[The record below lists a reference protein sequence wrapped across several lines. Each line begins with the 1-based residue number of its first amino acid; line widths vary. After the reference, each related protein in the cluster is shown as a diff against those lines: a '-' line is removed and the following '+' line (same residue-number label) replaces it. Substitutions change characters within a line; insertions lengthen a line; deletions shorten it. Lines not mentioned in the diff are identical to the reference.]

1 MAKVRINKYI
11 SQCGY
16 TSRRKAD
23 ELVKDGKVSVNG
35 KIIDE
40 PGFLVDEDEDCVK
53 IENKLLSQ
61 KANNLYYVLN
71 KPLGYLSS
79 NSDPHNA
86 LLARDLIRYKGHLFS
101 VGRLD
106 SDTEGLLIYTNDGD
120 FANIMTHPSYE
131 ISKKYEVLIDGFLD
145 DETKGKIEK
154 GLKIEDYITKECKID
169 IKKRTKKSSRLT
181 IVISEGK
188 NRQIRKMFEEVGF
201 SVIALRRLTHGKIT
215 LDGVAEG
222 KYREFSREELEYVQ
236 FIKNKYWR
244 W

>member
-1 MAKVRINKYI
+1 MTKIRINKYI
-11 SQCGY
+11 AQCGY
-16 TSRRKAD
+16 ASRRKAD
-23 ELVKDGKVSVNG
+23 ELVEDGKVSVNG

-40 PGFLVDEDEDCVK
+40 PGFLVDEDKDCVK
-53 IENKLLSQ
+53 VENKILPK

-79 NSDPHNA
+79 NNDPHNA

-106 SDTEGLLIYTNDGD
+106 ADTAGLLIYTNDGD

-145 DETKGKIEK
+145 DETKEKIEK
-154 GLKIEDYITKECKID
+154 GLEIEDYITKECKID

-188 NRQIRKMFEEVGF
+188 NRQIRKMFEKVGF
-201 SVIALRRLTHGKIT
+201 TVIGLRRLTHGKIT
-215 LDGVAEG
+215 INGVAEG

-236 FIKNKYWR
+236 FIKNKY
-244 W
+244 